1 MDTRGSE
8 IYVYLKEDL
17 SILKDNQW
25 KEISEIN
32 TTQASW
38 IFEINT
44 RKYNEN
50 GSFSIE
56 EWIFVNRDLI
66 PVIDYKNRKI
76 LEIVTVKDD
85 WFIAMVSDWNYVYF
99 DNELMSRELSSF
111 EWLSNYFNRNR
122 KID

>member
-8 IYVYLKEDL
+8 LYVYLKEDL